1 MSCWSSLGTGLGR
14 AVSTSLD
21 HLEHRLSHL
30 RAPPPGVPTPKNPR
44 ARKAPREFDELIAGL
59 LTACRHDPGR
69 DAGDRLAMLL
79 PARDEQTGERLTDRE
94 WREQILTLIVAAHAT
109 TAVALSRT
117 VYLLRRR
124 QAARHPRRLCR
135 RK

>member
-14 AVSTSLD
+14 AVTTSLD
-21 HLEHRLSHL
+21 HLEHRPSHL
-30 RAPPPGVPTPKNPR
+30 RAPPPGVPTPRNLT

-59 LTACRHDPGR
+59 RAARRRDPGR

-79 PARDEQTGERLTDRE
+79 SARDEQTGEGLTDRE
-94 WREQILTLIVAAHAT
+94 WRDRILTFIVAAHAT

-117 VYLLRRR
+117 VDLLRRR
-124 QAARHPRRLCR
+124 QAARTSASARSSP
-135 RK
+135 